1 MLGRTKDQIRTT
13 EQVNAALT
21 ACKNLNLDG
30 LVIIGGEYALGLA
43 HVLTLYLLFYFIKHE
58 IGAFQ
63 GVTSNTDAA
72 YLAETFAEAKC
83 PTKVV
88 LGLVCFFFPFE
99 IIGSS
104 VLLELVGFFNA
115 SIAVMHLPIC
125 ISLAKYDF
133 LSYIDMLMN

>member
-30 LVIIGGEYALGLA
+30 LVIIGGEYALEFA
-43 HVLTLYLLFYFIKHE
+43 HMLTTYFLFYVIKHE

-72 YLAETFAEAKC
+72 YLAETFAVAKC

-88 LGLVCFFFPFE
+88 LGLSLFPPLLLK

-104 VLLELVGFFNA
+104 ILLELVAFFNA
-115 SIAVMHLPIC
+115 PIAVMHLPIC
-125 ISLAKYDF
+125 ISLQSMNDF
-133 LSYIDMLMN
+133 